1 MVSQRKKYYE
11 LVRRM
16 KDLPSLPEAVVAILD
31 VLENPRST
39 ARDLSEALHQDQSLA
54 ARILRIVNSA
64 YYGFPREVDTL
75 SKAVTILGYTSIR
88 NLILVTKTFDMFNG
102 GARDNTLDLKLFWKH
117 SLACGVAAQTIAI
130 RLRTGL
136 AEEVLLAGLL
146 HDIGKVILATHL
158 HEEFAETVRYAREKD
173 LLLFEAETELL
184 GATHADFGRWLAD
197 AWNLPHNLTE
207 AITYHHDP
215 TQSKTFFVCASLV
228 HLGDIMARTLALGN
242 GGDDQMPAVHPQ
254 AWSALHFTPELFEG
268 LIEEFEARFEKAQAF
283 LPDEEIG

>member
-1 MVSQRKKYYE
+1 MASQKKRYNE
-11 LVRRM
+11 LIRRM

-31 VLENPRST
+31 VLENPLST

-75 SKAVTILGYTSIR
+75 TKAVTILGYTSIR
-88 NLILVTKTFDMFNG
+88 NLILVTKTFDMLNR
-102 GARDNTLDLKLFWKH
+102 GAGDKTLDWKLFWKH
-117 SLACGVAAQTIAI
+117 ALACGVAAQTIAI
-130 RLRTGL
+130 RLRVGL

-158 HEEFAETVRYAREKD
+158 HEEYVKTVRHAREQN
-173 LLLFEAETELL
+173 LLLFEAEMELL

-197 AWNLPHNLTE
+197 AWNLPHNLAE

-228 HLGDIMARTLALGN
+228 HVGDIMARTLELGN
-242 GGDDQMPAVHPQ
+242 GGDDQMPAVNTQ
-254 AWSALHFTPELFEG
+254 AWSALHLTPDLLEG
-268 LIEEFEARFEKAQAF
+268 MIEEFEGRFEKAQAF
-283 LPDEEIG
+283 LPEEEIC